1 MTSELLDDYEEGT
14 WPGAIN
20 IGTATISQTNYVKI
34 GRFVNATC
42 FCAQMSPRNSSSGIQ
57 ITGLPYAANG
67 TYTAPIGLHRVI
79 GDQGNGYFAYVS
91 SGTTTIDILQN
102 PWSQQGWKSLAHNQI
117 QHASAAYIIIA
128 VSYQT
133 S

>member
-1 MTSELLDDYEEGT
+1 
-14 WPGAIN
+14 
-20 IGTATISQTNYVKI
+20 
-34 GRFVNATC
+34 
-42 FCAQMSPRNSSSGIQ
+42 MSPRSSGSGIQ

-102 PWSQQGWKSLAHNQI
+102 PWSQQGWKALAHNQI